1 LVAVSVL
8 LPEIRTWAEW
18 GKMFTDVQL
27 WAPVVRAI
35 CCRESILCQDVEA
48 GYPGTHAV
56 YIVDRAYVVKVYAPF
71 CREDY
76 DLECDL
82 YPILA
87 CNPQIPA
94 PLLLAHGT
102 WRDRID
108 WPYIV
113 MDYVP
118 GRPIGEVQADIPPS
132 NRVGIASHLGC
143 ILRQLHSTPLDPIR
157 ALDPSGQDWQQF
169 VRLRK
174 TEFVREFREREVLPP
189 NVIDQC
195 AEWLESVWNEVQA
208 EHLVLLNG
216 DVTEDHV
223 LVERQDGT
231 WRVSGLIDFGDALIG
246 PAEYEWI
253 ALWFGAL
260 DCEAQ
265 SMRAFLASYDPDIRI
280 DEGFV
285 RRAMALTMLHEFSAG
300 IVRWVLERL
309 GDPPV
314 RCLEELEQV
323 LWGSLFDGR
332 NGEQA
337 YAARE
342 ECDLR

>member
-18 GKMFTDVQL
+18 GKMFTDVSV

-35 CCRESILCQDVEA
+35 CRREAIPCQEVEA

-56 YIVDRAYVVKVYAPF
+56 YMVDRTYVVKVYAPF
-71 CREDY
+71 CHEDY

-82 YPILA
+82 YPLLA
-87 CNPQIPA
+87 RNPQIPA
-94 PLLLAHGT
+94 PLLLAHGI

-113 MDYVP
+113 MDYVA
-118 GRPIGEVQADIPPS
+118 GRPIGEVRADISPS
-132 NRVGIASHLGC
+132 NRVGIASRLGC
-143 ILRQLHSTPLDPIR
+143 ILRQLHATPLDAIR
-157 ALDPSGQDWQQF
+157 ALDPSGQDWRQF
-169 VRLRK
+169 VRSRK
-174 TEFVREFREREVLPP
+174 SEFVREFREQEVLPP
-189 NVIDQC
+189 GVIDQC
-195 AEWLESVWNEVQA
+195 SAWLESVWNEMQA
-208 EHLVLLNG
+208 ERLVLLNG
-216 DVTEDHV
+216 DVTQDHV
-223 LVERQDGT
+223 LVERQAGI

-260 DCEAQ
+260 DREAE
-265 SMRAFLASYDPDIRI
+265 SMRAFLDAYDPGIRS

-285 RRAMALTMLHEFSAG
+285 RRAMAFTLLHEFSAG
-300 IVRWVLERL
+300 TVRWVLERL

-314 RCLEELEQV
+314 RCLEQLEQV
-323 LWGSLFDGR
+323 LWGSLLEGG
-332 NGEQA
+332 NGG
-337 YAARE
+337 
-342 ECDLR
+342 